1 MVINM
6 NKKSWIIISII
17 LILLIGGGIFF
28 FVFKNNNLSTNKE
41 NYNNTYEANKTST
54 NQDNSLNQNNIN
66 EQSSA
71 DRNSDNDENKNIEQ
85 NENPQLVQPK
95 EEQIATFS
103 TKIYDT
109 DSARQNNI
117 NITCNTLNG
126 TIVKNGTMF
135 SFCNTVGQAST
146 SKGYQEADI
155 FDNAGKKKKGLGG
168 RKLSNKYYI
177 I

>member
-1 MVINM
+1 MVIKM
-6 NKKSWIIISII
+6 NKKTWIIISII
-17 LILLIGGGIFF
+17 LIILIGGGIFF
-28 FVFKNNNLSTNKE
+28 FFSNNNPSN
-41 NYNNTYEANKTST
+41 NDVNNTNNYEANRTST
-54 NQDNSLNQNNIN
+54 NQDNSQ
-66 EQSSA
+66 
-71 DRNSDNDENKNIEQ
+71 EQ
-85 NENPQLVQPK
+85 NDTNNNNTSDDNPNTDKNNNDSQNVNKPPVQPK

-103 TKIYDT
+103 TKIYDKDT
-109 DSARQNNI
+109 ARQNNI

-126 TIVKNGTMF
+126 TVVKNGATF

-155 FDNAGKKKKGLGG
+155 LDNNGKKKKGLGG